1 MSSYNTDRLL
11 VLIWTCTLLGMMAAC
26 AWWGVASL

>member
-1 MSSYNTDRLL
+1 MSTYNADRVL

-26 AWWGVASL
+26 AWWGGSL